1 MWCATLIFL
10 TAWFTSELQ
19 DICLLSWF
27 DPTDTNRTGCN
38 QMQSCH
44 LWQLFDEDQLKRIE
58 QLIGGKSA
66 SRGGEGEPLL
76 PSPANKSP
84 NLSHSYQLRSFPLPH
99 CYCRTHWWPLMPQN
113 KMPERDKK
121 DWILV
126 KCVLS
131 FKRYAN
137 HPNGS
142 SIKKRRGR
150 SLLFFLH
157 RVTRRAL
164 NSLPCESLTTCS
176 NLSEFVV
183 FSFFYS
189 YMWSTSRRPLNYF
202 IERLTKYR
210 IACIL
215 HIAYF
220 IYWILIAKFQFQR
233 RDLRVSLSLPSLHG
247 HRGQVRSLHSDPL

>member
-1 MWCATLIFL
+1 MK
-10 TAWFTSELQ
+10 TSWNELN
-19 DICLLSWF
+19 SWLAA
-27 DPTDTNRTGCN
+27 N
-38 QMQSCH
+38 
-44 LWQLFDEDQLKRIE
+44 
-58 QLIGGKSA
+58 A

-157 RVTRRAL
+157 RLTRRAL
-164 NSLPCESLTTCS
+164 NSLPCESLTTCFK
-176 NLSEFVV
+176 LSESVV

-220 IYWILIAKFQFQR
+220 ICWILIAKIQFQR
-233 RDLRVSLSLPSLHG
+233 RDLRVSLSMPSLHG
-247 HRGQVRSLHSDPL
+247 HRGQVQSLHSDTLCPKYDHEFT